1 MYYQSATIWP
11 DSFFPCCML
20 RKILTILFL
29 TCLSITL
36 FTTAGL
42 AQRRYIDS
50 IEARLKETGISAYE
64 KTVMRCKLSRAYF
77 ETNLSK
83 ALSLACD
90 SALMPD
96 ANSRA
101 WIYATRVH
109 LLVQQK
115 DKPAAYAALDSAL
128 FYESRATNPLA
139 KGMVWF
145 RSGWL
150 DLVDNEEDMAAS
162 KLLKAADYFGEA
174 KEDGYVSLAYHYL
187 ASIYSYGADEK
198 RQSDY
203 AEKGYAL
210 ALQNGEPDVLNTA
223 YYTMG
228 QHFYD
233 KYKLH
238 PQQRPLLDSAISYYN
253 RSIEISEREGGRI
266 LVRSN
271 TAAVALNI
279 ANIYFQHFPP
289 TFKDSVYRYLD
300 KSEAIAKATGLTEIL
315 INCYG
320 MRSEYVL
327 QSGNAEEAGQILL
340 AALRQIEASP
350 VKMPRSQSR
359 IFKALSRVAEQRN
372 DTKSAL
378 AYMKSYVTSNEEAV
392 NQERAANTLRIDA
405 RYRAAQQA
413 QKIRLLEQEAAF
425 AARRNFLYIGLAVAI
440 VAALAFL
447 LISYNYRL
455 KASIRKQELV
465 DREKEEV
472 SLKVKLQEAETKQLL
487 AEQALMRE
495 RQERLEKELLA
506 EQLKKEE
513 KNQLME
519 LLTEKD
525 AAGSDQL
532 KRLIKRQQQLDE
544 EYEGHKTDFVEVHS
558 SFFDRLRQQ
567 SMDTLTRLDMK
578 YCSYILMGLSTKE
591 ISARLGIEPKSIRMA
606 RYRIK
611 QKLGLGK
618 DDSLDNFIMSL
629 GTSST
634 ENPGG
639 LKT

>member
-1 MYYQSATIWP
+1 
-11 DSFFPCCML
+11 ML
-20 RKILTILFL
+20 RKILTIPLL
-29 TCLSITL
+29 TCLFTSL
-36 FTTAGL
+36 FITAGL
-42 AQRRYIDS
+42 SQQRYIDS
-50 IEARLKETGISAYE
+50 LEERLKQGDAPDYK
-64 KTVMRCKLSRAYF
+64 KTILRCKLSRAYF
-77 ETNLSK
+77 ETDLNK
-83 ALSLACD
+83 ALSLASD
-90 SALMPD
+90 SAQASD
-96 ANSRA
+96 ANSKA
-101 WIYATRVH
+101 WMYATRIH

-115 DKPAAYAALDSAL
+115 NKPAAYASLDSAML
-128 FYESRATNPLA
+128 YESKATDPLA
-139 KGMVWF
+139 KGMVWY
-145 RSGWL
+145 RNGWL

-162 KLLKAADYFGEA
+162 KFLKAADYFGQA
-174 KEDGYVSLAYHYL
+174 KEAGYVSLTYHYL

-203 AEKGYAL
+203 AEKGYTL

-233 KYKLH
+233 QYKLH
-238 PQQRPLLDSAISYYN
+238 PQQRPLLDSALYYYN
-253 RSIEISEREGGRI
+253 QSIQISDRESGRV

-289 TFKDSVYRYLD
+289 SFKDSVYHYLN
-300 KSEAIAKATGLTEIL
+300 KSEAIATATGLTEIL

-327 QSGNAEEAGQILL
+327 QSGNTAEAEQILL

-359 IFKALSRVAEQRN
+359 IYRALSRVAEQRN
-372 DTKSAL
+372 DPKAAL
-378 AYMKSYVTSNEEAV
+378 AYMKSYVSSNEEAV
-392 NQERAANTLRIDA
+392 NQERTANTQRIDA
-405 RYRAAQQA
+405 RYRAAQQE

-425 AARRNFLYIGLAVAI
+425 TERRNFLYIGLGVAI
-440 VAALAFL
+440 FAALAFL

-455 KASIRKQELV
+455 KASIRKQELI
-465 DREKEEV
+465 DMEKEEAT
-472 SLKVKLQEAETKQLL
+472 LKVKLKEAETNQLL

-506 EQLKKEE
+506 EQLQKQE
-513 KNQLME
+513 KSQLME
-519 LLTEKD
+519 MLTDKNATTGNE
-525 AAGSDQL
+525 QI
-532 KRLIKRQQQLDE
+532 KRMIKRQQQLDE

-558 SFFDRLRQQ
+558 AFFDRLQQQ
-567 SMDTLTRLDMK
+567 STDSLTRLDMK

-618 DDSLDNFIMSL
+618 DDNLDNFIMSL
-629 GTSST
+629 GWSSASSSDDQ
-634 ENPGG
+634 
-639 LKT
+639 KT